1 MATAARSDRFIKGVG
16 IASFVVGLVL
26 LLAGIGTW
34 TMVSS
39 QLADE
44 EITVAE
50 DARWFAGEQVRG
62 PLTAYSQAD
71 IINTHALEGTDGRTY
86 AELGDA
92 MSQVDE
98 DSEEYAQLQGQ
109 RTMVMN
115 ASFLRASLFTSVL
128 AFGVS
133 AMVVGLGVILALTGL
148 AIRKLALAA
157 WAARDADPG
166 PEKVTASAS
175 A

>member
-1 MATAARSDRFIKGVG
+1 MATAVRSDRFIKGVG

-26 LLAGIGTW
+26 LIAGVGTW
-34 TMVSS
+34 AMVSS

-44 EITVAE
+44 QITVAE
-50 DARWFAGEQVRG
+50 DARWFAGDQVRG

-71 IINTHALEGTDGRTY
+71 IINTHALHATEGRTY
-86 AELGDA
+86 AELGAA
-92 MSQVDE
+92 MSEVDPE
-98 DSEEYAQLQGQ
+98 SEEYAELQAQ
-109 RTMVMN
+109 RTTVMN

-133 AMVVGLGVILALTGL
+133 AMVMGLGVILSLTGL

-157 WAARDADPG
+157 WAAREQTGDEP
-166 PEKVTASAS
+166 KVAATA
-175 A
+175 

>member
-1 MATAARSDRFIKGVG
+1 MTTTARSDRFIKGAG

-26 LLAGIGTW
+26 LIAGVGTW

-44 EITVAE
+44 QITVTE

-71 IINTHALEGTDGRTY
+71 IINTHALAATEGRTY
-86 AELGDA
+86 AELGEA
-92 MSQVDE
+92 MSEVE
-98 DSEEYAQLQGQ
+98 PGSEEHAELQAQ
-109 RTMVMN
+109 RTTVMN

-133 AMVVGLGVILALTGL
+133 VMVMGLGVILALTGL
-148 AIRKLALAA
+148 AIRRLALAS
-157 WAARDADPG
+157 WAAR
-166 PEKVTASAS
+166 TAA
-175 A
+175 AEDRAPAVA

>member
-26 LLAGIGTW
+26 VAAGVGTW

-44 EITVAE
+44 QITVAE
-50 DARWFAGEQVRG
+50 DARWFAGDQVRG
-62 PLTAYSQAD
+62 PLTAFSQAD
-71 IINTHALEGTDGRTY
+71 IINTHALAATEGRTY

-92 MSQVDE
+92 MSEMDPASQE
-98 DSEEYAQLQGQ
+98 HAELQAQ
-109 RTMVMN
+109 RATVMN

-133 AMVVGLGVILALTGL
+133 AMVIGLGVILSLTGL
-148 AIRKLALAA
+148 AIRKLALTSR
-157 WAARDADPG
+157 AARTRDSDDQVR
-166 PEKVTASAS
+166 VTG
-175 A
+175 

>member
-1 MATAARSDRFIKGVG
+1 MATTARSDRFIKGAG

-26 LLAGIGTW
+26 LIAGVGTW

-44 EITVAE
+44 QITVAE
-50 DARWFAGEQVRG
+50 DARWFAGDQVRG

-71 IINTHALEGTDGRTY
+71 IINTHALHATDGRTY
-86 AELGDA
+86 AELGEA
-92 MSQVDE
+92 MSEVDPE
-98 DSEEYAQLQGQ
+98 SEEFAELQAQ
-109 RTMVMN
+109 RTTVMN

-133 AMVVGLGVILALTGL
+133 VMVMGLGVILALTGL
-148 AIRKLALAA
+148 AIRKLALAS
-157 WAARDADPG
+157 WATRVQDDDEP
-166 PEKVTASAS
+166 KVAATA
-175 A
+175 

>member
-1 MATAARSDRFIKGVG
+1 MATTARSDRFIKGAG
-16 IASFVVGLVL
+16 IASFIVGLVL
-26 LLAGIGTW
+26 LIAGVGTW

-44 EITVAE
+44 QITVAE
-50 DARWFAGEQVRG
+50 DARWFAGDQVRG

-71 IINTHALEGTDGRTY
+71 IINTHALHATEGRTY

-92 MSQVDE
+92 MSEVDPE
-98 DSEEYAQLQGQ
+98 SEEFTELQAQ
-109 RTMVMN
+109 RTTVMN

-133 AMVVGLGVILALTGL
+133 VMVMGLGVILALTGL
-148 AIRKLALAA
+148 AIRKLALAS
-157 WAARDADPG
+157 WAARDQDDAEP
-166 PEKVTASAS
+166 KVAATA
-175 A
+175 

>member
-26 LLAGIGTW
+26 LLAGVGTW

-44 EITVAE
+44 QITVAE
-50 DARWFAGEQVRG
+50 DARWFAGDPVRG
-62 PLTAYSQAD
+62 PLTAYAQAD
-71 IINTHALEGTDGRTY
+71 IINTHALASTEGRTY

-92 MSQVDE
+92 MSEVDPE
-98 DSEEYAQLQGQ
+98 SEEHAELQAQ
-109 RTMVMN
+109 RTTVMN

-133 AMVVGLGVILALTGL
+133 VMVMGLGVILSLTGL
-148 AIRKLALAA
+148 AIRRLALASRTA
-157 WAARDADPG
+157 PVAAGDEPQLAA
-166 PEKVTASAS
+166 TT
-175 A
+175 

>member
-1 MATAARSDRFIKGVG
+1 MATTARSDRFIKGVG

-26 LLAGIGTW
+26 LLAGVGTW

-44 EITVAE
+44 QITVTE

-71 IINTHALEGTDGRTY
+71 IINTHALAATEGRTY
-86 AELGDA
+86 AELGEA
-92 MSQVDE
+92 MSEVE
-98 DSEEYAQLQGQ
+98 PGSEEHAELQAQ
-109 RTMVMN
+109 RTTVMN

-133 AMVVGLGVILALTGL
+133 VMVMGLGVILALTGL
-148 AIRKLALAA
+148 AIRRLALAS
-157 WAARDADPG
+157 WAAR
-166 PEKVTASAS
+166 TAA
-175 A
+175 AEDRAPAVA

>member
-16 IASFVVGLVL
+16 IASFVVGVVL

-34 TMVSS
+34 TMVAT

-44 EITVAE
+44 NITVAE
-50 DARWFAGEQVRG
+50 DARWFAGDQVRG

-71 IINTHALEGTDGRTY
+71 IINTHALAATDGRTY
-86 AELGDA
+86 AELGAA
-92 MSQVDE
+92 MSQVDPE
-98 DSEEYAQLQGQ
+98 SQEYTELQAQ
-109 RTMVMN
+109 RTTVMN

-157 WAARDADPG
+157 WAERDATGGEPA
-166 PEKVTASAS
+166 PAVVR
-175 A
+175 